1 VIIALLLQPDEK
13 AIVVENMP
21 ALRIQIGHL
30 SFVVMNLS
38 LRRSVREFWSLMKAA
53 REDAG
58 AMLEDAGETWKKAV
72 F

>member
-1 VIIALLLQPDEK
+1 MIGFV
-13 AIVVENMP
+13 

-38 LRRSVREFWSLMKAA
+38 LRRSVREFWLLMKAA